1 MAALRLAVL
10 IAALALAGAG
20 CGGAEPPAPPPTMTV
35 EAYFARCA
43 EVAAEPPVDAREVE
57 TWAEMAAALEG
68 PLAELRSIVPPPELA
83 AFHASQLSALEQ
95 IAAFVARQPPGA
107 FNAAAMVQTG
117 ALVHEAALDA
127 ILALTPELRARAE
140 IAGCIGQ
147 LDART
152 EPGGIAPGIRSGW
165 SPV

>member
-10 IAALALAGAG
+10 LAALALAGAG
-20 CGGAEPPAPPPTMTV
+20 CGGVEPPAPPPTMTV

-43 EVAAEPPVDAREVE
+43 EVAAEPPVDAREIE

-83 AFHASQLSALEQ
+83 AFHASQLSAVEQ
-95 IAAFVARQPPGA
+95 IAAFVERQPPGA
-107 FNAAAMVQTG
+107 FNAAAMAETS
-117 ALVHEAALDA
+117 ALVHETALDA
-127 ILALTPELRARAE
+127 ILALAPELRARAE
-140 IAGCIGQ
+140 ATGCIGQ

-152 EPGGIAPGIRSGW
+152 EPGGMTPGIRSGW
-165 SPV
+165 I